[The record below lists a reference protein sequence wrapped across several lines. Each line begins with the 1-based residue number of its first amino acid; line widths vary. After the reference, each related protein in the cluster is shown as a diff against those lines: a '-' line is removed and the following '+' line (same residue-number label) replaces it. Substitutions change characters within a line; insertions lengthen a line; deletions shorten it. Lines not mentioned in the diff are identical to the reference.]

1 MDRRSLSDPE
11 AWVDQHGDYLYRYA
25 MLRVQSRVV
34 AEDLVQETFLAALTA
49 QKRFAGQSSE
59 RSWMVGILKHKI
71 IDRCRKEIREKSA
84 EDPLFVDG
92 TEDEASFDEAGHWK
106 LDQTAPLDWPD
117 HPGAVLERKQFWSS
131 LQRCVGLLPPT
142 MAQVFT
148 LREVDEVESEAI
160 CDMLK
165 ISSSNL
171 WVLLHRARKHL
182 RQCLEGHFFGHR
194 EAH

>member
-1 MDRRSLSDPE
+1 MESRSLSDPE
-11 AWVDQHGDYLYRYA
+11 AWVDRHGDYLFRCA
-25 MLRVQSRVV
+25 MLRVQDRVL

-49 QKRFAGQSSE
+49 KERFAGQSSE

-71 IDRCRKEIREKSA
+71 IDRFRKEIRERPA
-84 EDPLFVDG
+84 DDPVVIDHTG
-92 TEDEASFDEAGHWK
+92 DDVFDEAGHWK

-117 HPGAVLERKQFWSS
+117 HPGAVLERKQFWAS
-131 LQRCVGLLPPT
+131 LQHCIGALPPT

-148 LREVDEVESEAI
+148 LREVDEVESGVI
-160 CDMLK
+160 CDRLK